1 MTCYWN
7 RQKLNPENPPEEPD
21 MNLITAN
28 EKNNTTEKKH
38 IISLLVSNKPGVL
51 IRIALV
57 FARRGYN
64 IDSLVVSPS
73 PDPAFSIMNI
83 GATGDSHT
91 LDRILK
97 QLNKLVD
104 VCSARDRTDE
114 DIIERELAIIKLRC
128 NAKVRTDILQIAQA
142 FSCEVVDLRDTSVIF
157 QVSGTTEKLD
167 AVNKI
172 FEPYGIM
179 EWVRTGKLLM
189 ARGEEATA

>member
-1 MTCYWN
+1 
-7 RQKLNPENPPEEPD
+7 
-21 MNLITAN
+21 MNTPQ
-28 EKNNTTEKKH
+28 NNTTVIKH
-38 IISLLVSNKPGVL
+38 TISLLVSNKPGIL
-51 IRIALV
+51 IRVALV
-57 FARRGYN
+57 FTRRGYN

-83 GATGDSHT
+83 GVTGESQI
-91 LDRILK
+91 LDQILK

-104 VCSARDRTDE
+104 VLHARDRTGE

-128 NAKVRTDILQIAQA
+128 NAEVRTDILQIAQA
-142 FSCEVVDLRDTSVIF
+142 FSCEVVDLSDKSVTF
-157 QVSGTTEKLD
+157 QVSGKTEKLD

>member
-1 MTCYWN
+1 MMDASQN
-7 RQKLNPENPPEEPD
+7 GS
-21 MNLITAN
+21 I
-28 EKNNTTEKKH
+28 KKH
-38 IISLLVSNKPGVL
+38 TISLLVSNKPGVL
-51 IRIALV
+51 IRISLV

-73 PDPAFSIMNI
+73 QDPSFSMMNI
-83 GATGDSHT
+83 VATGDSQT
-91 LDRILK
+91 LDQILR

-104 VCSARDRTDE
+104 VLHARDRTGE

-128 NAKVRTDILQIAQA
+128 TQQVRTDILQIAQA
-142 FSCEVVDLRDTSVIF
+142 FFCDVVDLSDTCVTF

-167 AVNKI
+167 AVDKV

-179 EWVRTGKLLM
+179 EMVRTGKLLM